1 MDMSNRHIRHTLGA
15 IAVGAAALTACDS
28 IDCTLYNTVS
38 LACSFYSEGQAV
50 KLTDTLTVSA
60 LGTDSIL
67 VNSLIGASK
76 LELPLSYS
84 QDADT
89 LVLRIYGEEY
99 DLSDTLWVEKT
110 NTPHFESPDCPT
122 TMFYQIKSVRHTSTF
137 IDSVTITRNLV
148 DYDQTE
154 NIRIHL

>member
-1 MDMSNRHIRHTLGA
+1 MGHRHTTHRL
-15 IAVGAAALTACDS
+15 AALILGTAALAACDS

-38 LACSFYSEGQAV
+38 LTCTFYSEGNTV

-67 VNSLIGASK
+67 VNSMVGASK
-76 LELPLSYS
+76 LDLPLSYA
-84 QDADT
+84 QDCDT
-89 LVLRIYGEEY
+89 LVLHVYGP
-99 DLSDTLWVEKT
+99 DFDARDTVWVEKT

-122 TMFYQIKSVRHTSTF
+122 TMFHKIISVQHTDMF
-137 IDSVTITRNLV
+137 IDSISITRDQV

-154 NIRIHL
+154 NLRIHL

>member
-15 IAVGAAALTACDS
+15 IAVGAAALAACDS

>member
-15 IAVGAAALTACDS
+15 IAVGAAALAACDS

-38 LACSFYSEGQAV
+38 LACSFYSEGHAV

>member
-15 IAVGAAALTACDS
+15 IAVGAAALAACDS

-76 LELPLSYS
+76 LELPWSYS

>member
-1 MDMSNRHIRHTLGA
+1 MRYRNKVLSVLML
-15 IAVGAAALTACDS
+15 ALVTFGSCDS

-38 LACSFYSEGQAV
+38 LRCAFYSEGKTV
-50 KLTDTLTVSA
+50 KLTDTLTVST

-67 VNSLIGASK
+67 INRMVGASA

-84 QDADT
+84 QEQDII
-89 LVLRIYGEEY
+89 VLHVYGQEY
-99 DLSDTLWVEKT
+99 EMRDTLWIEKT
-110 NTPHFESPDCPT
+110 NTTHFESPDCPT
-122 TMFYQIKSVRHTSTF
+122 AMFHQIMSVEHTGNF
-137 IDSVTITRNLV
+137 IDSISITRSLV